1 MYTVPHIHFITCFY
15 VRWLRL
21 HPHFVF
27 RYFFFTLSGHVS
39 VHFLSPL
46 FQFLFPTHIALYPFL
61 SKYCFGLS
69 SLFLLRHFP
78 VVIPVRSSYY
88 DGLCH
93 IDLGVSSFL
102 CRFHVHMFI
111 VGVSDVAKLIFLLYI
126 HFLVVVFSSPLTS
139 FHLYSCSLHSYL
151 WRDLRFGNVILV
163 HQCIPMLYQ
172 VPHIFVLGFF
182 RQCYLFIPYHS
193 FPL

>member
-1 MYTVPHIHFITCFY
+1 MCSGLGYIHTWFSLFLFHIIRPC
-15 VRWLRL
+15 
-21 HPHFVF
+21 
-27 RYFFFTLSGHVS
+27 VS

-46 FQFLFPTHIALYPFL
+46 FQFLFLTHIALYPF
-61 SKYCFGLS
+61 SSIYCFGLS
-69 SLFLLRHFP
+69 SLFLLRLFP
-78 VVIPVRSSYY
+78 IVIPVRSSYY

-102 CRFHVHMFI
+102 CRFHVHTFI
-111 VGVSDVAKLIFLLYI
+111 VGISDVAKLIFLLYI

-163 HQCIPMLYQ
+163 HQCIPML
-172 VPHIFVLGFF
+172 
-182 RQCYLFIPYHS
+182 
-193 FPL
+193 